1 MQQLSN
7 DFIAVSSDDITN
19 KIPDKLVMKTGL
31 SPATTEITSKNIL
44 DKPVIITSSSLTRT
58 NQTSSKLAVNKSR
71 KSGVTVFSSSIQKA
85 MSQQQGQARRMPPSS
100 TSLQV
105 GVVTDDD
112 DFDDYDEIVKDIDLS
127 VYD

>member
-7 DFIAVSSDDITN
+7 DFIAVSSNDITN
-19 KIPDKLVMKTGL
+19 KIPDKPVMKTGL
-31 SPATTEITSKNIL
+31 SPATTEITSENIL
-44 DKPVIITSSSLTRT
+44 DKPVIITSSPLTRT
-58 NQTSSKLAVNKSR
+58 NKTSSKLAVNKSR
-71 KSGVTVFSSSIQKA
+71 KSGVNVFSSSIQKA

-112 DFDDYDEIVKDIDLS
+112 DLDDFDEIVKDMDFS
-127 VYD
+127 VYN

>member
-19 KIPDKLVMKTGL
+19 KIPDKPVMKTGL
-31 SPATTEITSKNIL
+31 SPATTEITSENIL
-44 DKPVIITSSSLTRT
+44 DKPVIITSSPLTRT
-58 NQTSSKLAVNKSR
+58 NKTSSKLAVNKSR
-71 KSGVTVFSSSIQKA
+71 KSGVNVFSSSIQKA

-112 DFDDYDEIVKDIDLS
+112 DLDDYDEIVKDIDLS